1 VSKDGT
7 INRWW
12 LTPGHEGAR
21 CEALRED
28 KYQPGRCKNYAV
40 HEGLCKAHHRVA
52 REGRTVKRVK

>member
-1 VSKDGT
+1 MIKDGS

-21 CEALRED
+21 CEAVRSD
-28 KYQPGRCKNYAV
+28 RYQPGRCKNYAV